1 MKLKYLL
8 ISIVLF
14 SNICLAGG
22 STSETLFAKAH
33 GLFERSLAGDESVTP
48 VALQFFNILS
58 MRYRDNPLFIAY
70 KGSSYILLSRDS
82 WMPWNKA
89 EYTEKGLAF
98 IDKSLQMLRPKHDQE
113 TMRTIPISVET
124 RLVALATFMAIP
136 ESFYY
141 VEKAKKVL
149 KNILQ
154 STVFTVSPKIIQAQ
168 VYLEAAKISRLEN
181 DSISEKQQLQK
192 SVDISPKGKF
202 AKIVNKR
209 LQELGNK

>member
-1 MKLKYLL
+1 M
-8 ISIVLF
+8 
-14 SNICLAGG
+14 AD
-22 STSETLFAKAH
+22 STTTLFTKAH
-33 GLFERSLAGDESVTP
+33 SLFERSLAGDESVTP

-58 MRYRDNPLFIAY
+58 MKYRDNPLFIAY
-70 KGSSYILLSRDS
+70 KGSSYTLLARDS

-98 IDKSLQMLRPKHDQE
+98 IDKSLQMLQPKHDQE

-124 RLVALATFMAIP
+124 RLIALVTFMAIP
-136 ESFYY
+136 ESFDY

-149 KNILQ
+149 TNILQ
-154 STVFTVSPKIIQAQ
+154 SVAFTVSPKIIQAQ

-192 SVDISPKGKF
+192 SLDISPKGKF
-202 AKIVNKR
+202 AKIVNNR
-209 LQELGNK
+209 LKELDDK